1 LCFLESVL
9 ELDGLQHLRD
19 DARPPCESDVLILEE
34 RFHIALPVGCVEACG
49 CVGEIR
55 KHRIARKSRNHSII
69 VLLEVIV
76 SERPGIDVAG
86 QTVTFPTGKVRAIYF
101 EAARPTQSSGGGEAD
116 ALRAV
121 KNLGAAT
128 QAGVTYQDYSARVAT
143 ANGVVA
149 QFVESGGANPSA
161 VGERVGEA
169 MRFYVL
175 ATRAWSARL
184 QRQGTLDLR
193 DDPLIIPC
201 LLAKNAVYEPDTRDP
216 GPLRFATQDALW
228 GAQQAFWACA
238 SDKVAEA
245 EQLSRR

>member
-1 LCFLESVL
+1 MKTVFGCLTVL
-9 ELDGLQHLRD
+9 AVASL
-19 DARPPCESDVLILEE
+19 AR
-34 RFHIALPVGCVEACG
+34 
-49 CVGEIR
+49 GEIVEMKDGTR
-55 KHRIARKSRNHSII
+55 VEGALKQ
-69 VLLEVIV
+69 VTPQTVT
-76 SERPGIDVAG
+76 IDVAG